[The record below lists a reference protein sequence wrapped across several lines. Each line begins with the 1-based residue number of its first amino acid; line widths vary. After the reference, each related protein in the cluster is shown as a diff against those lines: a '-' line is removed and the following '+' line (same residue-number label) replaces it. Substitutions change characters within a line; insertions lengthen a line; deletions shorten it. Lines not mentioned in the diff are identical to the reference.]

1 MLNQRACLCLCLFLF
16 SAAAGRG
23 AEAQKTGTGKIPAN
37 ILKKIK
43 EARAKAAAAKTGS
56 NAGKPERKPAPE
68 KTVSKTDAVKKSGV
82 NVVDDYAALTAS
94 FQNVEVQQKEIFYY
108 QCRNVRSS
116 TLKRVLDNFI
126 TSSGTVAASEESD
139 LVVVQD
145 VKPNI
150 PRLKEISEKVDQ
162 RVPQILVE
170 AQIVELTLDDDFEK
184 ELNYNFQHVDGDL
197 AFVKELLVNITTP
210 GAQPQTGQG
219 FSGTF
224 RPYVKNYSGNKQN
237 ILTSFLRY
245 LETKGKARILSAP
258 NLILRRGSEGSIV
271 TGQDVPIQEKTVTS
285 GGTNI
290 STSFKRVG
298 ITLKVKPIMIRN
310 GTVRMSVNPG
320 ASTVTGFSG
329 DNPIIALR
337 NATTE
342 LEIKDK
348 ELISIGGLLRNEK
361 RTVSKRVPVVSSI
374 PLLGHFFRSTRIETV
389 RTQLVIFITVTILD
403 EGTPGGMVLHKPRDI
418 PAGVRQEIKEMD
430 AAERRGRPRAQI
442 LQDLNHFIHG
452 GGE

>member
-1 MLNQRACLCLCLFLF
+1 
-16 SAAAGRG
+16 
-23 AEAQKTGTGKIPAN
+23 
-37 ILKKIK
+37 
-43 EARAKAAAAKTGS
+43 
-56 NAGKPERKPAPE
+56 
-68 KTVSKTDAVKKSGV
+68 
-82 NVVDDYAALTAS
+82 VVDDYASLTAS
-94 FQNVEVQQKEIFYY
+94 FQNVEVEQKEIFYY
-108 QCRNVRSS
+108 QCKNVRSS

-145 VKPNI
+145 VKVNI
-150 PRLKEISEKVDQ
+150 PRLKEISDRVDHL
-162 RVPQILVE
+162 VPQILVE

-184 ELNYNFQHVDGDL
+184 ELNYNFQHFDGDL
-197 AFVKELLVNITTP
+197 AFAKELLINLTTP

-224 RPYVKNYSGNKQN
+224 RPYIRNYSSNKRN
-237 ILTSFLRY
+237 VLTSFLRY

-271 TGQDVPIQEKTVTS
+271 TGSDVPIQSKTVTT

-290 STSFKRVG
+290 STDFKRVG
-298 ITLKVKPIMIRN
+298 ITLKVKPIMIRD
-310 GTVRMSVNPG
+310 GKVRMSVNPG

-342 LEIKDK
+342 LEIKDQ
-348 ELISIGGLLRNEK
+348 ELISIGGLLREEK
-361 RTVSKRVPVVSSI
+361 RTVSKRVPIASSI
-374 PLLGHFFRSTRIETV
+374 PLLGHFFRSTRIQTV
-389 RTQLVIFITVTILD
+389 KTQLVIFITVTILD
-403 EGTPGGMVLHKPRDI
+403 EGTPGGITLHKPRDI
-418 PAGVRQEIKEMD
+418 PSGVKQEIGDMD
-430 AAERRGRPRAQI
+430 KVERKARPRAQI

-452 GGE
+452 GGD